1 MFCCE
6 RAGYHRDLHSWT
18 HSCPTRRAA
27 DLRGRLRRRLVRLD
41 RGRQHIRWRS
51 GRLAAGKISRQFIG
65 DDARRRKPL
74 FVKWRR
80 TEGLGI
86 EAGDVGDLRFDRKL
100 FLTYRMLE
108 GRAPPPAAR
117 PAIDDVAI
125 DRKST
130 RLNSRH

>member
-1 MFCCE
+1 MHEFFI
-6 RAGYHRDLHSWT
+6 YVFFFFS
-18 HSCPTRRAA
+18 S
-27 DLRGRLRRRLVRLD
+27 RRRHTRCALVTGVQTCALP
-41 RGRQHIRWRS
+41 IC

-100 FLTYRMLE
+100 FLTYRLPE

-117 PAIDDVAI
+117 PAIEDVAI
-125 DRKST
+125 EDRTGT
-130 RLNSRH
+130 RLTSIH